1 MNELN
6 KDVTLSNFISFI
18 NTHTPETPVCHEGWA
33 ECAVGEFATHL
44 GLASNSR
51 VTAMLERDHFQ
62 LYHMLNMG
70 GEVQVVDGEEETFE
84 ELTRGFD
91 ERIDTY
97 GKLQEWI
104 VEYPVSTVTYA
115 EYYAYYDND
124 DNDYAGSYSN

>member
-33 ECAVGEFATHL
+33 ECTVGEFATHL

-51 VTAMLERDHFQ
+51 VLAMLERDHFQ
-62 LYHMLNMG
+62 LYYMLNMG
-70 GEVQVVDGEEETFE
+70 GEVQLGDDGSEVYVEN
-84 ELTRGFD
+84 LRFD

-104 VEYPVSTVTYA
+104 VEYPVSTVTCA
-115 EYYAYYDND
+115 EYYEY
-124 DNDYAGSYSN
+124 